1 MTRRSLL
8 RMLGLGAG
16 VAIASPARADR
27 IRVLPEVR
35 AGEAPSGGG
44 SLGTDLRRFLE
55 SVRVGERRAH
65 GGLTVFWLH
74 GPGGAAPFAIRA
86 LDEARA
92 RGELQVTERDRAT
105 VSSLVIEN
113 RGSMHVVLLAGEI
126 LQGGKQNRI
135 VLEDVLVPPR
145 SGPLILP
152 VYCIEQGRWV
162 GDGKAFVPREIL
174 AAPQLRARMLERSE
188 QREVWAEVDR
198 YAKRAAAPSATG
210 SYLAIHDKAEVQAHQ
225 KDVEAAIGGKIVP
238 GAQGAA
244 VFVADRFVGV
254 DLFQDG
260 SLFAREWPKLLRAST
275 IETYG
280 HQVDGKTDER
290 RLRAHVDDLLKSAAG
305 ADGSVRRGIGA
316 GWLVEFRLS
325 RSRGSALVA
334 ESQVVHAAIL

>member
-8 RMLGLGAG
+8 HMLALGTG
-16 VAIASPARADR
+16 VAIARPARADR
-27 IRVLPEVR
+27 IRILPEVR

-44 SLGTDLRRFLE
+44 PVGSDLRRFLE
-55 SVRVGERRAH
+55 GVRVGEHCTH

-74 GPGGAAPFAIRA
+74 GPGGAAPFTIRT

-92 RGELQVTERDRAT
+92 RRELQVTERDQAT
-105 VSSLVIEN
+105 VSALVVEN
-113 RGSMHVVLLAGEI
+113 RGSVHVLLLAGEI

-145 SGPLILP
+145 SGPLTLP
-152 VYCIEQGRWV
+152 VYCVEQGRWV
-162 GDGKAFVPREIL
+162 GDGKAFAPREIL
-174 AAPQLRARMLERSE
+174 AAPQLRAKMLERSE
-188 QREVWAEVDR
+188 QQEVWAEVDR

-210 SYLAIHDKAEVQAHQ
+210 SYVAIHDKAEVQAHQ

-244 VFVADRFVGV
+244 VFVADRFVGI
-254 DLFQDG
+254 DLYQDG
-260 SLFAREWPKLLRAST
+260 SLFAREWPKLLRAGT
-275 IETYG
+275 IERYG
-280 HQVDGKTDER
+280 RKVDDKIDER
-290 RLRAHVDDLLKSAAG
+290 GLRAHVEELLKSSAG
-305 ADGSVRRGIGA
+305 ADGTVRRGVGV

-325 RSRGSALVA
+325 RSRGLALVA

>member
-1 MTRRSLL
+1 
-8 RMLGLGAG
+8 MLGLGAG

-145 SGPLILP
+145 SGPLSLL

>member
-1 MTRRSLL
+1 
-8 RMLGLGAG
+8 MLGLGAG

-55 SVRVGERRAH
+55 SVRVGERRAY

-74 GPGGAAPFAIRA
+74 GPGGAAPFAIRT

-92 RGELQVTERDRAT
+92 HGELQVTERDQAT

-113 RGSMHVVLLAGEI
+113 RGSVPVLLLTGEI

-225 KDVEAAIGGKIVP
+225 KDVEAALGGKIVP

>member
-44 SLGTDLRRFLE
+44 SLGTDVRRFLE

-65 GGLTVFWLH
+65 G
-74 GPGGAAPFAIRA
+74 
-86 LDEARA
+86 
-92 RGELQVTERDRAT
+92 ELQVTERDQAT

-145 SGPLILP
+145 SGPLSLP

-210 SYLAIHDKAEVQAHQ
+210 SYLAIHDKAEVQA
-225 KDVEAAIGGKIVP
+225 
-238 GAQGAA
+238 
-244 VFVADRFVGV
+244 
-254 DLFQDG
+254 
-260 SLFAREWPKLLRAST
+260 
-275 IETYG
+275 
-280 HQVDGKTDER
+280 
-290 RLRAHVDDLLKSAAG
+290 
-305 ADGSVRRGIGA
+305 
-316 GWLVEFRLS
+316 
-325 RSRGSALVA
+325 
-334 ESQVVHAAIL
+334 